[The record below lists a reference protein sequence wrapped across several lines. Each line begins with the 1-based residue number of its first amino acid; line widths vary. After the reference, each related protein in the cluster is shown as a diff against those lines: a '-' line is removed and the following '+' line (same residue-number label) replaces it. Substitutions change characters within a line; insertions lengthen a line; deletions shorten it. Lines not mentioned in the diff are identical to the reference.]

1 MEAIKCPTFCPL
13 PPTSNE
19 KESRADWLGVI
30 VEGVPLLLL
39 FFFATLLA
47 DVGIIDL
54 L

>member
-1 MEAIKCPTFCPL
+1 MPYFL
-13 PPTSNE
+13 PYSPTSKE
-19 KESRADWLGVI
+19 KESRADWLGAI
-30 VEGVPLLLL
+30 VEGIPLLLL

>member
-1 MEAIKCPTFCPL
+1 MPYFL
-13 PPTSNE
+13 PSSPTSNE
-19 KESRADWLGVI
+19 KESRAAWLGVI

-39 FFFATLLA
+39 FFFAALLA